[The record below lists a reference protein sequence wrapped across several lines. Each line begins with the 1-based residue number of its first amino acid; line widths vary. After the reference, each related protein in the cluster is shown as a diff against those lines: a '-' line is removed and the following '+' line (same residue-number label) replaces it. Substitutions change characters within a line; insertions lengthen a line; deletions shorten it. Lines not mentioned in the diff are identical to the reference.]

1 MRSRP
6 SFSSFPKR
14 GRHRTTTWTLS
25 SFLPLMVKRRGWGA
39 RGDPGGRSRRLET
52 ASVVTVRA
60 HECAL
65 RGLGSRRCCLCPRAG
80 GSPNRETLLGSGSS
94 TRRVPTRPISFYG
107 CAFTPRGAG
116 RPSRGD
122 TRMKF
127 KSAANAVL
135 SGVKM
140 EKAAAGECVK
150 VRLASARPLADL
162 PLHSF
167 LPSRRS
173 PLERP
178 VWSPGRGAMPPA
190 VRQGDQGGP

>member
-1 MRSRP
+1 MP
-6 SFSSFPKR
+6 
-14 GRHRTTTWTLS
+14 
-25 SFLPLMVKRRGWGA
+25 LPARRRIAKQRDVAGIGFVNAKGA
-39 RGDPGGRSRRLET
+39 DET
-52 ASVVTVRA
+52 NFVFR
-60 HECAL
+60 
-65 RGLGSRRCCLCPRAG
+65 
-80 GSPNRETLLGSGSS
+80 
-94 TRRVPTRPISFYG
+94 